1 MAVNRPDVIREVN
14 VGTGNNHGHKTKED
28 GICEEVLRLAN
39 SQLVSGGLN
48 ASRNAFRN
56 HRGRDAL
63 KMNFSVGVSIYS
75 ANVTS
80 Y

>member
-1 MAVNRPDVIREVN
+1 MAVNRPDVIGEVN
-14 VGTGNNHGHKTKED
+14 VGTGNNHGDETEED
-28 GICEEVLRLAN
+28 GICEEVLPLAI
-39 SQLVSGGLN
+39 SQLASGGLK
-48 ASRNAFRN
+48 ASRNALRK
-56 HRGRDAL
+56 HGEKDAL